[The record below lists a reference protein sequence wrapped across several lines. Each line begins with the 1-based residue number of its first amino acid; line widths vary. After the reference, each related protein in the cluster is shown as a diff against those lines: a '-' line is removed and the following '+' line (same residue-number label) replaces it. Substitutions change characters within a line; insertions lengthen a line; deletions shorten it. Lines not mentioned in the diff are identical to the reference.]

1 MIQLVLNDDEI
12 SLDQGCTV
20 DDLLK
25 QLSIDEV
32 ERIAVAVNDTVIRR
46 SDWSNHQLNE
56 NDRVLMIAPIQGG

>member
-1 MIQLVLNDDEI
+1 MIQLVLNDDKI
-12 SLDQGCTV
+12 SLDQGRTV